1 MEHNHDNHRPSLVE
15 GKKDFERKKK
25 KRAGGFQNAIYEK
38 VLYTR
43 AGSSHTLILKEKA
56 KE

>member
-15 GKKDFERKKK
+15 GKKDFERKK